1 MYTRLYL
8 LYTSIFLAL
17 IFTGNPRP
25 LKVDTRPVFETDSV
39 SVSLEWMPEEG
50 VSYNVS
56 VDQMADIN
64 YIQRTTVNL
73 TVLYNIPTNV
83 NITATSCGQNSGTA
97 ITSVEL
103 AYSNYDG
110 MSHWGR
116 GGGVYFLFM
125 NVAGRCEDPL
135 LSISDDS
142 VIAMGYLDLA
152 VNGTVVTFS
161 CPPGLTLSGP
171 DSVMCTHTGQWEPAP
186 TAVNCSEDTDTYT
199 SNTSKKQSQLI
210 PVKFAAQLNCLQR
223 FFITFYSFMVLLSEL
238 YGSCII
244 PCSACRRNVYS
255 EPYACH

>member
-1 MYTRLYL
+1 VLCTYP
-8 LYTSIFLAL
+8 TSIFLAL

-39 SVSLEWMPEEG
+39 SVTLEWMPEEG
-50 VSYNVS
+50 VSYNIS
-56 VDQMADIN
+56 VDQVADLR

-103 AYSNYDG
+103 AYSNDDC
-110 MSHWGR
+110 MSSWG

-135 LSISDDS
+135 LLISDDS
-142 VIAMGYLDLA
+142 VMAMGYLNLA

-161 CPPGLTLSGP
+161 CPPGLTLNGP
-171 DSVMCTHTGQWEPAP
+171 ASVMCTDTGQWEPP
-186 TAVNCSEDTDTYT
+186 PSAVNCSEDTNTYT
-199 SNTSKKQSQLI
+199 SSKKQNQCPSSL
-210 PVKFAAQLNCLQR
+210 LN
-223 FFITFYSFMVLLSEL
+223 S
-238 YGSCII
+238 
-244 PCSACRRNVYS
+244 
-255 EPYACH
+255 